1 MRDTL
6 SATGYR
12 WRDKDPIIDLIHTL
26 IDDSK
31 MSVQSIAEK
40 SGVSAGTIR
49 NWIGGKTK
57 KPQAVTA
64 KHVLH
69 AIGYDLAVQHRY
81 QKTVLLVPINPRT
94 NEAVTN
100 G

>member
-1 MRDTL
+1 MKDIV

-26 IDDSK
+26 IDDSGEK
-31 MSVQSIAEK
+31 VKSIAEK
-40 SGVSAGTIR
+40 SGVSPGTIH

-57 KPQAVTA
+57 KPQAVTV

-69 AIGYDLAVQHRY
+69 AIGYDLAVQKRSNRRV
-81 QKTVLLVPINPRT
+81 TLVPINPRT
-94 NEAVTN
+94 NEPVR
-100 G
+100 